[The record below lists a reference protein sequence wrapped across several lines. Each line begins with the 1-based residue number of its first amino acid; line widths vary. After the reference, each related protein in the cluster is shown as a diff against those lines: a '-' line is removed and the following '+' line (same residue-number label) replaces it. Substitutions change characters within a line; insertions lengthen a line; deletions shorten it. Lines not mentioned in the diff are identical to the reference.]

1 MTLYEYLT
9 SGFGKK
15 EDLNCAEKILYG
27 ANKVYD
33 LNIDK
38 NDLKLAAGFG
48 GGMAM
53 GLTCGV
59 LTGGIMAFSK
69 AFIQERGHEGTLVK
83 EIEAEYITK
92 FNDKMKST
100 NCDSL
105 VEKYRHPENGCDYLI
120 FEAAKIFDELMEK
133 YKEYRKDK

>member
-9 SGFGKK
+9 SGFGKE
-15 EDLNCAEKILYG
+15 EDLNCAEKMLYG

-33 LNIDK
+33 LGIDK

-53 GLTCGV
+53 GMTCGV
-59 LTGGIMAFSK
+59 LTGGVMALSK
-69 AFIQERGHEGTLVK
+69 AFILERGHEGMLLK

-92 FNDKMKST
+92 FNDKMENT
-100 NCDSL
+100 NCDFL

-133 YKEYRKDK
+133 YKSYRKDK